1 MRPFALLA
9 FALLPLA
16 LACQA
21 PLDSGTIAM
30 HQPALP
36 ATPTGAALRLDAVD
50 LPAGQTVLHLGVTP
64 YSTPAILRAELQ
76 PIADYL
82 RDVLG
87 VPVELHIASNYEDLV
102 AQFAEGKVDISLFS
116 PLSYVQARRRVPD
129 LHLLARSLSY
139 GATSYASYVLVRVDD
154 PARSLADLK
163 GRRIAWVD
171 PFSTAGY
178 LFPYDALLADG
189 VDPER
194 DLRSAYFAGTHEA
207 ALAALLLGQVDA
219 TAVSSSTLIMK
230 RGDPSLGLDL
240 GSLRILARTGRIPYD
255 ATCAR
260 PAIPASGVR
269 KIAWALQ
276 GLDTRSRRGRAVL
289 AAAEGLTGW
298 IPAEDDVYDGVR
310 AVLDRVQAH
319 RERHARPEVGR
330 EQP

>member
-1 MRPFALLA
+1 MRPYALLA
-9 FALLPLA
+9 LALIPLA

-36 ATPTGAALRLDAVD
+36 APPTGAALRLQPVD

-76 PIADYL
+76 PIAAYL
-82 RDVLG
+82 QEVLG
-87 VPVELHIASNYEDLV
+87 VPVDLHIASNYEDLV
-102 AQFAEGKVDISLFS
+102 TKFAQGTVDISLFS

-139 GATSYASYVLVRVDD
+139 GATSYASYLLVRVDD
-154 PARSLADLK
+154 PARILTDLK
-163 GRRIAWVD
+163 GRRVAWVD
-171 PFSTAGY
+171 PYSTAGY
-178 LFPYDALLADG
+178 LFPYDALLAEG
-189 VDPER
+189 IDPER
-194 DLRSAYFAGTHEA
+194 DLRSTQFAGTHEA
-207 ALAALLLGQVDA
+207 ALTALLSGQVDA
-219 TAVSSSTLIMK
+219 AAVSSSTLIMK

-260 PAIPASGVR
+260 PGIPASGVR
-269 KIAWALQ
+269 KVAWALQ

-289 AAAEGLTGW
+289 ATAEGLTGW
-298 IPAEDDVYDGVR
+298 IPASDDEYDGVR

-319 RERHARPEVGR
+319 RDPKSRPEVVRGQR
-330 EQP
+330 